1 MILIDIGVQDGERK
15 YNHYCYYETF
25 SKDDHDKGKITERTI
40 LSEFFGLNL
49 TDNDYFDNDKD
60 SYWNDTSAVYI
71 NSVQDISSQELE
83 TLRKLE
89 IVY

>member
-1 MILIDIGVQDGERK
+1 MPPFLTLIA
-15 YNHYCYYETF
+15 
-25 SKDDHDKGKITERTI
+25 TI

-49 TDNDYFDNDKD
+49 TDNDYFDDDKN

-71 NSVQDISSQELE
+71 NSVEDISNKELE
-83 TLRKLE
+83 ILKKLR